1 VLKILAVKLQKKSAQ
16 RAILAMTWANGQ
28 KTLLLQPVRTR
39 EFHDDMNN
47 YLSKFRDFVSGSSA
61 WYKLL
66 FVCFLLLVFFMLTG
80 ILGLVTVMIGN
91 SLTMQEAVSIL
102 NNPGPAE
109 VPVLKLSQALQTIG
123 LFIGTAWL
131 AAFFLSP
138 SAGTYLKI
146 KCKPSF
152 FSLFL
157 VVLSMITWI
166 PAINFAAHI
175 NAGLDLPESMDFVEN
190 EMEALRNSY
199 NQLTELFLNTGSV
212 RAFLVNILV
221 MAILPALGEELLF
234 RGVFQRLLTE
244 WTRNIHLGILLA
256 ALLFSFFHFEF
267 FGFLPRFLLGV
278 FFGYLFAWTSSI
290 WVPILA
296 HFTNNFIIVCYSF
309 YKGPT
314 TGPSPIEE
322 LGTHADLFLWIS
334 LAGGILA
341 SALLLFH
348 EKSRRFSGK

>member
-1 VLKILAVKLQKKSAQ
+1 
-16 RAILAMTWANGQ
+16 
-28 KTLLLQPVRTR
+28 
-39 EFHDDMNN
+39 MNH

-66 FVCFLLLVFFMLTG
+66 FVCFLVLVFFMLTG
-80 ILGLVTVMIGN
+80 ILGLVTIMISN
-91 SLTMQEAVSIL
+91 SLTMQEAASIL
-102 NNPGPAE
+102 NHPGPADI
-109 VPVLKLSQALQTIG
+109 PVLKLSQALQTIG

-138 SAGTYLKI
+138 AAGMYLKI
-146 KCKPSF
+146 KYKPSF

-166 PAINFAAHI
+166 PTINFAAGI
-175 NAGLDLPESMDFVEN
+175 NARLNLPESMDLVEN

-212 RAFLVNILV
+212 TDFLVNILV

-244 WTRNIHLGILLA
+244 WTRNIHWGILLA
-256 ALLFSFFHFEF
+256 AMLFSFFHFEF

-309 YKGPT
+309 YKEPT

-341 SALLLFH
+341 SALLLYH

>member
-1 VLKILAVKLQKKSAQ
+1 
-16 RAILAMTWANGQ
+16 
-28 KTLLLQPVRTR
+28 
-39 EFHDDMNN
+39 MNL

-66 FVCFLLLVFFMLTG
+66 FVCFLVLVFFMLTG
-80 ILGLVTVMIGN
+80 ILGLVTIMMNNGLTLQDAA
-91 SLTMQEAVSIL
+91 SLL
-102 NNPGPAE
+102 NNPRPADI
-109 VPVLKLSQALQTIG
+109 PALKLSQALQTIG

-138 SAGTYLKI
+138 AAGTYLAI
-146 KCKPSF
+146 KSKPSY

-157 VVLSMITWI
+157 VVLSMIIWI
-166 PAINFAAHI
+166 PTVNFSAAINARL
-175 NAGLDLPESMDFVEN
+175 NLPESMDFVEN

-212 RAFLVNILV
+212 TGFMVNIIV
-221 MAILPALGEELLF
+221 MAILPAVGEELLF

-244 WTRNIHLGILLA
+244 WTRNIHWGVVLA
-256 ALLFSFFHFEF
+256 AMLFSFFHFEF
-267 FGFLPRFLLGV
+267 FGFLPRFLLGI

-309 YKGPT
+309 YSQPT

-334 LAGGILA
+334 LAGGILV
-341 SALLLFH
+341 SALLFYY

>member
-1 VLKILAVKLQKKSAQ
+1 
-16 RAILAMTWANGQ
+16 
-28 KTLLLQPVRTR
+28 
-39 EFHDDMNN
+39 
-47 YLSKFRDFVSGSSA
+47 
-61 WYKLL
+61 
-66 FVCFLLLVFFMLTG
+66 MLTG
-80 ILGLVTVMIGN
+80 ILGLVTIMISHGLTLQDAA
-91 SLTMQEAVSIL
+91 SLL
-102 NNPGPAE
+102 NNPGPADI
-109 VPVLKLSQALQTIG
+109 PALKLSQALQTIG

-138 SAGTYLKI
+138 AAGTYLTI
-146 KCKPSF
+146 KSKPSF

-157 VVLSMITWI
+157 VVLSMIIWI
-166 PAINFAAHI
+166 PTVNFSAAINARL
-175 NAGLDLPESMDFVEN
+175 NLPESMDFVEN

-212 RAFLVNILV
+212 TGFMVNIIV
-221 MAILPALGEELLF
+221 MAILPAVGEELLF

-244 WTRNIHLGILLA
+244 WTRNIHWGIVLA

-267 FGFLPRFLLGV
+267 FGFLPRFLLGI

-309 YKGPT
+309 YSQPT

-334 LAGGILA
+334 LAGGILV
-341 SALLLFH
+341 SALLFYY